1 MKKAAA
7 ALIALLVL
15 AACLWFIA
23 IPESLIADLI
33 ESSLGREYL
42 FLKAEG
48 VEKGL
53 FYNFDARRIIL
64 KKKGSGEDADD
75 TLLVF
80 SDVKGGVEFASL
92 FLLRPELRF
101 HGRINEGDVTGI
113 VRLTGKDSLMITARA
128 VHMNGIPLFEPLG
141 IRGDGILSG
150 SFAVRDNSG
159 ELKFSVADLKL
170 KNAALGGVLL
180 PLDLF
185 HDAKGAVRINSDN
198 TAEVQSFAMTGTGIY
213 TRVKGTMK
221 GNAMDLSLE
230 LMTDSSF
237 ASGALLQMMLGKYR
251 VSPGYYLVPLKGG
264 IPRGEGA

>member
-7 ALIALLVL
+7 ALLVL
-15 AACLWFIA
+15 LLLAVCLWFIA

-33 ESSLGREYL
+33 ESSLSREYL
-42 FLKAEG
+42 FLTAEG

-53 FYNFDARRIIL
+53 FYNFGARRIVL
-64 KKKGSGEDADD
+64 KKRGSGGEPDD

-80 SDVKGGVEFASL
+80 SDVKGGVEFPSL
-92 FLLRPELRF
+92 LLLRPELRF
-101 HGRINEGDVTGI
+101 HGRMNEGDVTGV
-113 VRLTGKDSLMITARA
+113 VRLTGRDSLMIAASDVRID
-128 VHMNGIPLFEPLG
+128 GIPLFEPMG
-141 IRGDGILSG
+141 IYGDGILSG
-150 SFAVRDNSG
+150 TFAVRNDSG

-170 KNAALGGVLL
+170 KSAALGGVLL

-185 HDAKGAVRINSDN
+185 HDAKGAVRIGSDD

-213 TRVKGTMK
+213 ARVKGTMK
-221 GNAMDLSLE
+221 GTTMNLSLE

-237 ASGALLQMMLGKYR
+237 ASGPLLQMMLNRYR

-264 IPRGEGA
+264 IPRGEGE